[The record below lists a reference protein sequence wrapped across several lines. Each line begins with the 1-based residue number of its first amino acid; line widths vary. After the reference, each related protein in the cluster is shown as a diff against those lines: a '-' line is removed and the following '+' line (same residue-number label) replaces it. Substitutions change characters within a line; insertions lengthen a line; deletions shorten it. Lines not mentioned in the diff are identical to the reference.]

1 MTVRKII
8 AIAVIFGCTC
18 IAWMILGA
26 SNLTR
31 TDTSFSSLKR
41 EVMTL
46 YGGKLV
52 IKAPECYERITKT
65 REVTAD
71 GKKTFETYYEFVEAE
86 TTRSDVKLDVNLDQR
101 KKGNLWFPTF
111 RAAFSASYAFA
122 IADYRPGRDY
132 FVHTSLNSSDSIYTD
147 ISLAINGARQ
157 TDIMPLVKN
166 EAIAVVPSADGS
178 VTLDIS
184 YGATGMEDFVYLVT
198 ENEADIAQLKDFS
211 LAVTTDFELYDFP
224 SGMMSPTEKRVLDDG
239 RHELVWKLSDSVT
252 GKDIGLVIPN
262 RLNPGEIV
270 TRVSFFAPVSLLFF
284 FVVLLMVSIVLG
296 ARLHP
301 MHFFFLAAT
310 FFSFHLM
317 FSYFSDKWD
326 IYLSFAIAA
335 AVSLA
340 LTVSYLMRVA
350 PPKIARAYAP
360 VTQFVYLVVFSF
372 SFFFDGMTGII
383 VTICA
388 VLTLFILMQIT
399 AHVDWDETFANKNA

>member
-1 MTVRKII
+1 
-8 AIAVIFGCTC
+8 
-18 IAWMILGA
+18 
-26 SNLTR
+26 
-31 TDTSFSSLKR
+31 
-41 EVMTL
+41 
-46 YGGKLV
+46 
-52 IKAPECYERITKT
+52 
-65 REVTAD
+65 
-71 GKKTFETYYEFVEAE
+71 
-86 TTRSDVKLDVNLDQR
+86 
-101 KKGNLWFPTF
+101 
-111 RAAFSASYAFA
+111 
-122 IADYRPGRDY
+122 
-132 FVHTSLNSSDSIYTD
+132 
-147 ISLAINGARQ
+147 
-157 TDIMPLVKN
+157 MPLVRN
-166 EAIAVVPSADGS
+166 EPVPVTPSADGT

-211 LAVTTDFELYDFP
+211 LVITTDFDLFDFP
-224 SGMMSPTEKRVLDDG
+224 SGMMSPTDKRALGDG
-239 RHELVWKLSDSVT
+239 RHELSWKLSDSVT

-340 LTVSYLMRVA
+340 LTVTYLMRVA
-350 PPKIARAYAP
+350 PPRIARAYAP